1 MLNRVI
7 HWFEIGPVGTL
18 LPYDIDAMEPFVVAG
33 MLTEPKRT
41 RHVECRSCKL
51 RKSMQ
56 IGFWDERSVRCSR
69 CSGVVQLG
77 TEYLSVSVVE
87 DWLPA
92 SLARQVEDLEAR
104 SVTLIEGR
112 LWRLTR
118 ADAPRTCVYLLRT
131 ALHSELAPF
140 LEVFERDS
148 GPRRR
153 VVITSSPLAAPPT
166 GDPNQT
172 FVALNE
178 ISHMDVEG
186 IRLDIDKFLHLL
198 REDAALWFDLPPPYN
213 RLTLG
218 GETLEL
224 RRNQRVFMRLLK
236 EAHASGQA
244 TTSWRALIERAGYDS
259 DYNYTSMWQLF
270 SKNASRFIAWSKGE
284 VWIRRAP
291 EPKSSAPRAGPSRT
305 KKDSS

>member
-18 LPYDIDAMEPFVVAG
+18 LPYDNDAMEPFVVVG

-51 RKSMQ
+51 RKSLQ
-56 IGFWDERSVRCSR
+56 IGVWDERTVRCIR
-69 CSGVVQLG
+69 CAGVVKLG
-77 TEYLSVSVVE
+77 TEYLSVSIVE
-87 DWLPA
+87 SWLPA
-92 SLARQVEDLEAR
+92 SLARQVEDLDALPE
-104 SVTLIEGR
+104 TLIEGR
-112 LWRLTR
+112 LWRLSR
-118 ADAPRTCVYLLRT
+118 ADASRTCVYLLRT
-131 ALHSELAPF
+131 ALHPELAPI
-140 LEVFERDS
+140 LQVLERDS
-148 GPRRR
+148 GTRRR
-153 VVITSSPLAAPPT
+153 VVITSSPLASPPN

-172 FVALNE
+172 FVALNT

-186 IRLDIDKFLHLL
+186 IRLDTDKFLHLL
-198 REDAALWFDLPPPYN
+198 REDATLWFDLPPPYN

-218 GETLEL
+218 GESLEL
-224 RRNQRVFMRLLK
+224 RRNQREFMRLLK

-244 TTSWRALIERAGYDS
+244 TTSWRALVERAGYDT

-291 EPKSSAPRAGPSRT
+291 EPRSATPRAGPPRR
-305 KKDSS
+305 KKDIS